1 MSGQQQIN
9 DKCPICKKTAE
20 LNFTLGRDDDIYEV
34 HCDVCGNYKIT
45 HKAMRTTLGGGE
57 PNYVLS
63 AAVRNIFERGEI
75 ISITT
80 ENISH
85 LLDAVN
91 LPSDPFEAI
100 DLLIKF
106 IFHKTNNVTEY
117 VALNAATDY
126 SILFTNNQNEFKYY
140 LQKTR
145 ELKYIEAGPD
155 HASYRLTLK
164 GWQRLAELKKSERKS
179 DQAFVAMWFDTSLDE
194 AWDKGF
200 KPALEQTGFKPIRI
214 DLTEH
219 NEKIC
224 DKIIAEIRKSALVVA
239 DFTGQRGG
247 VYFES
252 GFAMGLAIPVI
263 WTCYEK
269 DVSNLHFDTRQYNH
283 IVWIGPEDLKKKL
296 VNRIEATF
304 LEGIKR

>member
-1 MSGQQQIN
+1 MSNPQQTS

-20 LNFTLGRDDDIYEV
+20 LNFTLGKDDDIYEV
-34 HCDVCGNYKIT
+34 RCAVCGNYNVTRSAIL
-45 HKAMRTTLGGGE
+45 TTLGAGE
-57 PNYVLS
+57 PNYILS
-63 AAVRNIFERGEI
+63 AAVRNFFERGEI
-75 ISITT
+75 ISIKT

-91 LPSDPFEAI
+91 VPADPFEAI

-106 IFHKTNNVTEY
+106 IFHKTNSVTEH
-117 VALNAATDY
+117 VPLNAATDY
-126 SILFTNNQNEFKYY
+126 PILFTNNQNEFKYY

-145 ELKYIEAGPD
+145 ELNYIEPGPD

-179 DQAFVAMWFDTSLDE
+179 DQAFVAMWFDSSLDE
-194 AWDKGF
+194 VWDKGF

-252 GFAMGLAIPVI
+252 GFAMGLGIPVI

-269 DVSNLHFDTRQYNH
+269 DISKLHFDTRQYNH
-283 IVWIGPEDLKKKL
+283 IVWIDSQDLKTKL

-304 LEGIKR
+304 LQGIKR